1 MRLLYPAGVQVE
13 LRIVLQKS
21 VGLFFYPRDP
31 LGRQRS
37 FPWSLLLSQGIVTWC
52 LGICVELFCLVKSID
67 LELVVWYTNTI
78 K

>member
-21 VGLFFYPRDP
+21 VGLFFTPAIPWAGSDLSLGPSCSASRGMPVPR
-31 LGRQRS
+31 
-37 FPWSLLLSQGIVTWC
+37 V
-52 LGICVELFCLVKSID
+52 LFCLVKSID
-67 LELVVWYTNTI
+67 LEIVICYTNTI

>member
-37 FPWSLLLSQGIVTWC
+37 FPWSLLLRLQGYAGSQGFIL
-52 LGICVELFCLVKSID
+52 LGKK
-67 LELVVWYTNTI
+67 Y
-78 K
+78 